1 MIRSSGAAPAIT
13 RLVGPRAKAFS
24 FLFGSCEK
32 AAHLR
37 IKSGRTR
44 RYECLAIAASALA
57 LGACVPKPRTPAPL
71 PAPAPAP
78 TPVPTPTPTPP
89 ANALSA
95 GIRPG
100 PPIASLPIT
109 PEQAERGRVAFRISC
124 PSLLRRRDTSG
135 ISADWRTACE
145 QVGAATDAQ
154 SFFLS
159 AFETAEVGDGRA
171 MVTGYYE
178 PEIAAAREPQPGL
191 VPVLRMPPDLVE
203 QEVPVCPPSVDPLT
217 GAPNP
222 AACPLQKQRGRI
234 VDGRY
239 IPYFDRAE
247 IEAGALSGQGLEIGW
262 ADPIDLFFLQIQG
275 SGRLRFA
282 DGSIARIGYAGQN
295 GHPYTGIGT
304 LMRQRDLLGGQPASM
319 QNMVAWLRANP
330 EPGRAL
336 MNENRSYIF
345 FRELT
350 GPGPLGA
357 MGLPVT
363 PRGTVAADP
372 RFVPLGAPV
381 FIDVEHAIADGLWI
395 AQDTGGAI
403 KGSNRFDTFW
413 GPGEEAAR
421 IAGGLLSRGRS
432 WLLLPKSTVARL
444 GGGPV
449 AESPPQP

>member
-1 MIRSSGAAPAIT
+1 VRA
-13 RLVGPRAKAFS
+13 GPQ
-24 FLFGSCEK
+24 LE
-32 AAHLR
+32 
-37 IKSGRTR
+37 
-44 RYECLAIAASALA
+44 ALA
-57 LGACVPKPRTPAPL
+57 
-71 PAPAPAP
+71 
-78 TPVPTPTPTPP
+78 
-89 ANALSA
+89 
-95 GIRPG
+95 
-100 PPIASLPIT
+100 IT
-109 PEQAERGRVAFRISC
+109 PEQAERARAAFRISC
-124 PSLLRRRDTSG
+124 PSLLRRRDASG
-135 ISADWRTACE
+135 IAADWRPACE
-145 QVGAATDAQ
+145 QAHAEGEALA
-154 SFFLS
+154 FFRS
-159 AFETAEVGDGRA
+159 AFETAQVGDGAA

-178 PEIAAAREPQPGL
+178 PEIAASREPVEGL

-239 IPYFDRAE
+239 IPYYDRAE
-247 IEAGALSGQGLEIGW
+247 IEAGALAGQGLELAW
-262 ADPIDLFFLQIQG
+262 ADPVDLFFLQIQG

-282 DGSIARIGYAGQN
+282 DGSIMRIGYAGQN
-295 GHPYTGIGT
+295 GHPYTGIGSV
-304 LMRQRDLLGGQPASM
+304 LRQRDLLGGQPASM
-319 QNMVAWLRANP
+319 QNIVAWLRANP
-330 EPGRAL
+330 DAGRAL

-372 RFVPLGAPV
+372 RFTPLGAPV
-381 FIDVEHAIADGLWI
+381 FVDVEHGVADGLWI

-403 KGSNRFDTFW
+403 KGPNRFDTFW

-432 WLLLPKSTVARL
+432 WLLLPKGTVARL
-444 GGGPV
+444 GGRTG
-449 AESPPQP
+449 AGSPPQR

>member
-1 MIRSSGAAPAIT
+1 V
-13 RLVGPRAKAFS
+13 RLRFA
-24 FLFGSCEK
+24 
-32 AAHLR
+32 
-37 IKSGRTR
+37 
-44 RYECLAIAASALA
+44 ALA
-57 LGACVPKPRTPAPL
+57 AATALSACVPKPRTPAPL
-71 PAPAPAP
+71 PAPAPTP
-78 TPVPTPTPTPP
+78 SPLPVPTPSPAPP
-89 ANALSA
+89 ANAVSA
-95 GIRPG
+95 GVKAG
-100 PPIASLPIT
+100 PPIETLAILPD
-109 PEQAERGRVAFRISC
+109 QAERARAAFRISC

-135 ISADWRTACE
+135 IAGDWRAACE
-145 QVGAATDAQ
+145 QAQLPTDAQ
-154 SFFLS
+154 TFFRS
-159 AFETAEVGDGRA
+159 TFETAEVGDGRA
-171 MVTGYYE
+171 MVTGYFE
-178 PEIAAAREPQPGL
+178 PEIMGSREAQPGL

-203 QEVPVCPPSVDPLT
+203 QEVPVCPPSIDPLT

-234 VDGRY
+234 VDGQY
-239 IPYFDRAE
+239 IPYYDRAE
-247 IEAGALSGQGLEIGW
+247 IEGGALTGQGLELAW

-282 DGSIARIGYAGQN
+282 DGSIMRIGYAGQN

-330 EPGRAL
+330 DAGRAL

-350 GPGPLGA
+350 GAGPLGA

-381 FIDVEHAIADGLWI
+381 FVDVEHAIADGLWI

-403 KGSNRFDTFW
+403 KGANRFDTFW

-432 WLLLPKSTVARL
+432 WLLLPKGTVARL
-444 GGGPV
+444 NGGPG
-449 AESPPQP
+449 EGPPPQR